1 MWQKRKKRTRVPNL
15 WRRWSLLSIV
25 CQDRWCCNMKN
36 QNPTNEKALEKM
48 ARCRDEGDEH
58 CWNRCCLGFKAN
70 LKTLLRNTFGNGF
83 VEMQNVF
90 SAMMMMR
97 GKKLPPHES
106 TSSFFSFEPATM
118 IILGFET
125 QEASKRNWAGGE
137 ERRRDAKS
145 DSCNDERNSNQGLRP
160 LHLLSKNSTSYGR
173 DSKGGCIGDRNCQ
186 GDRAIPE
193 IDYKKNWH
201 WEIQEKRQRI
211 LPHTKTLY
219 PFLQKAPKQSS
230 WSSFLRATAAAA
242 ASSSS
247 LLLQSVLLVS
257 SARW

>member
-1 MWQKRKKRTRVPNL
+1 
-15 WRRWSLLSIV
+15 
-25 CQDRWCCNMKN
+25 
-36 QNPTNEKALEKM
+36 M
-48 ARCRDEGDEH
+48 ARCRDDGDEH
-58 CWNRCCLGFKAN
+58 CWDRCCLGFESN
-70 LKTLLRNTFGNGF
+70 LKTLIRKAFGNGF

-97 GKKLPPHES
+97 EKKLPAHES
-106 TSSFFSFEPATM
+106 TSSFFSFEPAMM

-145 DSCNDERNSNQGLRP
+145 DSCNDERHSNQGLRP

-193 IDYKKNWH
+193 LDYKQNWH
-201 WEIQEKRQRI
+201 WEIQEKGQRI
-211 LPHTKTLY
+211 LPYTKTLY
-219 PFLQKAPKQSS
+219 PFLQKSPNQSS

-242 ASSSS
+242 AASPSSSSSS

-257 SARW
+257 SAHW